1 MSLRLN
7 LEEYSALCALVAN
20 RDEWKC
26 KHCGFR
32 NNLHVHHI
40 IYRSQGG
47 ADEMS
52 NLVTLCNACHEAVH
66 RGDLKI
72 TSTMEFE
79 RKEGWKL
86 K

>member
-1 MSLRLN
+1 
-7 LEEYSALCALVAN
+7 
-20 RDEWKC
+20 
-26 KHCGFR
+26 
-32 NNLHVHHI
+32 
-40 IYRSQGG
+40 
-47 ADEMS
+47 MS